1 MASYVNNDNL
11 RIWFDTEEARE
22 ARVVESRSDGQ
33 SRVVEIRYDH
43 SWLPAVASNSVV
55 IDYGYVL
62 PEGAVISSVEIL
74 PYEDADSA
82 GDGATLNV
90 GITDADGGS
99 TLTDVDALV
108 VAATQT
114 EMNAGGV
121 GVSSNWAGT
130 SVNGAAL
137 TEACYLTWE
146 VDSEAF
152 TAGAGLIRVEF
163 SMPFP
168 TTDTLVWSKS

>member
-1 MASYVNNDNL
+1 MASYNNADGL
-11 RIWFDTEEARE
+11 RIWFGAEEARE
-22 ARVVESRSDGQ
+22 ARVVETRSDGQ

-43 SWLPAVASNSVV
+43 SWLPAVATNSTV
-55 IDYGYVL
+55 IDYGYIL

-74 PYEDADSA
+74 PYEDVDSA

-114 EMNAGGV
+114 EINAGGTNASGWV
-121 GVSSNWAGT
+121 GN

-137 TEACYLTWE
+137 TEPCYLTWE
-146 VDSEAF
+146 VDTEAY